1 MAYKSFEDLDV
12 WQRSCR
18 LAVEVFEEFRG
29 SDFINLKN
37 QIERS
42 ALSIASNVA
51 EGAER
56 GGAKEFSQFLKN
68 SQRVMRRT
76 SHTTLYC
83 RQTSCCGLH
92 KSQISHSRI
101 QRNLGDAGRP
111 SQIDLTTAKNHLQI
125 KRLTN
130 HDNLKLN
137 P

>member
-18 LAVEVFEEFRG
+18 LAVEVFEEFRA

-56 GGAKEFSQFLKN
+56 GGAKEFSQFLKIAKGSCGELRTQLYIAAKLHAVESRKAKSLIAESKEISAMLEGLRKSI
-68 SQRVMRRT
+68 SQPQKITRK
-76 SHTTLYC
+76 SNDQPTT
-83 RQTSCCGLH
+83 
-92 KSQISHSRI
+92 
-101 QRNLGDAGRP
+101 
-111 SQIDLTTAKNHLQI
+111 TT
-125 KRLTN
+125 
-130 HDNLKLN
+130 
-137 P
+137 